1 MSWNGLWIFI
11 WSFVL
16 LIKESIPLSY
26 GAVKTS
32 KNLSCSDLP
41 CPPCVHVARILW
53 EDGAQGM
60 LVFHGTHQFV
70 QNKYFTN
77 KVYLLRFQSSG
88 WGFLLLSFRGSSSVA
103 CSDAAIPLPHSTP
116 LWGTASCSNCR
127 WDYQVHGTEMF
138 GQSMCFRAI
147 SKKDS
152 GYNGL

>member
-1 MSWNGLWIFI
+1 
-11 WSFVL
+11 
-16 LIKESIPLSY
+16 
-26 GAVKTS
+26 
-32 KNLSCSDLP
+32 
-41 CPPCVHVARILW
+41 
-53 EDGAQGM
+53 M
-60 LVFHGTHQFV
+60 LVLHGTHQFV

-138 GQSMCFRAI
+138 GQSMCFSAI
-147 SKKDS
+147 SERDS
-152 GYNGL
+152 GYNGLKSWCGLSCLLRVSWVVPKQGQGIAVTGHRLLDLLAVMRTSWALWSLGSLYTLTSL